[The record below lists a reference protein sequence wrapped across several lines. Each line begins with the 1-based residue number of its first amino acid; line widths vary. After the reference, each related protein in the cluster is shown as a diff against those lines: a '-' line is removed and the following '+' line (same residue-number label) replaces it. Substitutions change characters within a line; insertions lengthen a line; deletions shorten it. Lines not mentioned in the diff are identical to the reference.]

1 MVHDNEDDMFEDG
14 FFEDDDFSDDDQDFE
29 DFLNEVEKEQGL
41 DKMENFDELLKQ
53 FFLENGQVNPEGK
66 LIQSIKV
73 EQGADTY
80 TEETWMFGET
90 KVSKVTLDTKR
101 TQEEQ
106 DEVEKERYVEYL
118 QSTLEIIKHELQVA
132 VKEEDYTR
140 AAELKK
146 RLQKIEDFIKNS

>member
-1 MVHDNEDDMFEDG
+1 MVNDNDDDIFDDD
-14 FFEDDDFSDDDQDFE
+14 FFEDEDDQDFE

-41 DKMENFDELLKQ
+41 DKMENFDELLKK
-53 FFLENGQVNPEGK
+53 FFLEDGQVNPEGK

-90 KVSKVTLDTKR
+90 KVSKVSLDTKR

-106 DEVEKERYVEYL
+106 SEIEKERYIEYL
-118 QSTLEIIKHELQVA
+118 QSTLELIKHELEVA

-146 RLQKIEDFIKNS
+146 RLQKIEEFIKNP